1 MKPPHGVLK
10 PGKEGKVCCLLKALY
25 SLKQASRVWHQE
37 LMRVLVTDL
46 GFNQSAV
53 DHSVFLK
60 QTVDEHTVVTMAMD
74 NTAITSKQ
82 LVDVK
87 RFKTELCHYW
97 GISDK
102 GELSWFIGFKVKHD
116 RQACTILINQWA
128 YIEAMV
134 NKFKLTNAKLVL
146 TPMEAGV
153 QYMKEQGPS
162 TPTQERQVQGVPY
175 SEAIGCVLWLVVI
188 SHPNVVFAIEIL
200 LQFIQNPGLVNW
212 EALKQVIVYL
222 GSMKDLWLTIGRKSQ
237 KLVEGFCDTDWA
249 TQKHWHLILGYSYH
263 LGQGA
268 VIWSS
273 KKQQII
279 ALSTVEAEC
288 IAQAHAAKEV
298 LWLCTFISEIQGES
312 EPLIM
317 IYSDNQGAI
326 ALSKDNKFHTRM
338 KHIDIHHHFI
348 HKVIKDKKVSVV
360 CVLTDENPADIFT
373 KPLAK
378 IKFHQF
384 IELLGLWRVEMK
396 EGGRPG

>member
-37 LMRVLVTDL
+37 LTRVLVTDL

-74 NTAITSKQ
+74 DMAITSKR

-128 YIEAMV
+128 CIEAMV

-146 TPMEAGV
+146 TPMEIGA

-162 TPTQERQVQGVPY
+162 TLTQHRFQ
-175 SEAIGCVLWLVVI
+175 S
-188 SHPNVVFAIEIL
+188 L
-200 LQFIQNPGLVNW
+200 LPV
-212 EALKQVIVYL
+212 
-222 GSMKDLWLTIGRKSQ
+222 
-237 KLVEGFCDTDWA
+237 TDR
-249 TQKHWHLILGYSYH
+249 S
-263 LGQGA
+263 
-268 VIWSS
+268 
-273 KKQQII
+273 
-279 ALSTVEAEC
+279 
-288 IAQAHAAKEV
+288 
-298 LWLCTFISEIQGES
+298 
-312 EPLIM
+312 
-317 IYSDNQGAI
+317 
-326 ALSKDNKFHTRM
+326 
-338 KHIDIHHHFI
+338 
-348 HKVIKDKKVSVV
+348 
-360 CVLTDENPADIFT
+360 ADVT
-373 KPLAK
+373 L
-378 IKFHQF
+378 
-384 IELLGLWRVEMK
+384 
-396 EGGRPG
+396 